1 MSSWCL
7 PRQQRVNQGLADKWT
22 CGNYFRDNSNAN
34 EGPRYF
40 LLRHLSPRYVL
51 PLRCQVDLNFHRTSI
66 SWGARP
72 LLFKP
77 NGFKLHSFIFGFSG
91 GIGGSTSIVV
101 SYEGGSLNFSR
112 LFSFR
117 ANSFPQ
123 TIFFL
128 LLFPRMIF
136 VDFFQNLEE
145 NKTGGTKT
153 LLWLGVKSE
162 QRIRKSNGSI
172 PAWKNTRGKIEVD
185 FTLYF
190 PLFLRRGL
198 FCWDSEKCWQ
208 GVENSHFLLANENHS
223 PSGNHLALPHSLK
236 M

>member
-1 MSSWCL
+1 MKEDLRVSLVSS
-7 PRQQRVNQGLADKWT
+7 PFAQTV
-22 CGNYFRDNSNAN
+22 
-34 EGPRYF
+34 
-40 LLRHLSPRYVL
+40 SP
-51 PLRCQVDLNFHRTSI
+51 
-66 SWGARP
+66 
-72 LLFKP
+72 K
-77 NGFKLHSFIFGFSG
+77 
-91 GIGGSTSIVV
+91 
-101 SYEGGSLNFSR
+101 
-112 LFSFR
+112 
-117 ANSFPQ
+117 

-145 NKTGGTKT
+145 NKTGGTKAV
-153 LLWLGVKSE
+153 LWLGVKSE

-198 FCWDSEKCWQ
+198 FCWASEKCWQ
-208 GVENSHFLLANENHS
+208 GAENSHFLSANENHS

-236 M
+236 TYYDTFRMSELLEMQSKMHFKYNTLHKHMLITVYNNRGYWSYVWCQSHVFKDVRFTLQKFSCKFLSLFLFYSLFLLRNIYTYIFIEYFRNHFYFL